1 MWEDEVTLSW
11 ISSMLKIL
19 PLLLSYYLCQEVS
32 QVANGNLRFQ
42 DNVVLFGGITFPL
55 GMKTSKA
62 KMPKV
67 VEKGKKNVASES
79 LALIREEPF
88 HCLSC
93 DS

>member
-1 MWEDEVTLSW
+1 MGRRSNTLVDLFHAKNTPPASF
-11 ISSMLKIL
+11 L
-19 PLLLSYYLCQEVS
+19 LCQEVS

-67 VEKGKKNVASES
+67 VEKGKKTIASES

-88 HCLSC
+88 LCLSC